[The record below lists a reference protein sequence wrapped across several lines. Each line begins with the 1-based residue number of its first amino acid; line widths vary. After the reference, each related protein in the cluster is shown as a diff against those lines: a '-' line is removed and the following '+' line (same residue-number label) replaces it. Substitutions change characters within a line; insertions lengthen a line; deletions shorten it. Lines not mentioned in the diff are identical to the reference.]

1 MGSLLDPAVL
11 FFAAGLLAG
20 LVRSELR
27 IPEAL
32 YEALSIYLLLA
43 IGLKGGVPLQNAPL
57 GALAPAAIGAL
68 VLGVAIP
75 LVAYAVLRARG
86 RFGIEDAAAIAAHYG
101 SVSAVTFAVAIAF
114 LERRGVPFEEF
125 VTVLLVLLEIP
136 AIAVGIVLA
145 RRADR
150 SKAFDLRAI
159 GREILL
165 GKSVYLLLA
174 GLVVGTLA
182 GPERTSAIAPLFFT
196 PFHGVLALFLLEM
209 GLVASRRLDDLRR
222 AGPFLGVFA
231 IAMPL
236 GSAVLGTLAGVL
248 TGLSPGGTALLATL
262 SASASYI
269 AAPAAM
275 RIAVPR
281 ANPALYLTAALGIT
295 FPFNVIAGIPLY
307 VGLSSWVHGWMGG

>member
-20 LVRSELR
+20 LLR
-27 IPEAL
+27 ADLKIPEVL
-32 YEALSIYLLLA
+32 YETLSIYLLLA
-43 IGLKGGVPLQNAPL
+43 IGLKGGVQLATAPL
-57 GALAPAAIGAL
+57 GLLLPAATGALALGL
-68 VLGVAIP
+68 VIP
-75 LVAYAVLRARG
+75 LIAYAVLRFLG
-86 RFGIEDAAAIAAHYG
+86 RFKIPDAAALAAHYG

-114 LERRGVPFEEF
+114 LERRGVPFEDF
-125 VTVLLVLLEIP
+125 VTVLLVLLEVP

-145 RRADR
+145 RRGA
-150 SKAFDLRAI
+150 SVSGAGTGAI
-159 GREILL
+159 VREIFL

-174 GLVVGTLA
+174 GLVVGAIA
-182 GPERTSAIAPLFFT
+182 GPERSLSIAPLFVT

-209 GLVASRRLDDLRR
+209 GLVASRRMAELKR
-222 AGPFLGVFA
+222 AGAFLAGFA

-236 GSAVLGTLAGVL
+236 VSAVLGIGVGWL
-248 TGLSPGGTALLATL
+248 TGLTPGGTLLLATL

-275 RIAVPR
+275 RVAVPQ

-295 FPFNVIAGIPLY
+295 FPFNVIVGIPLY
-307 VGLSSWVHGWMGG
+307 FQLAKWAHQWGG